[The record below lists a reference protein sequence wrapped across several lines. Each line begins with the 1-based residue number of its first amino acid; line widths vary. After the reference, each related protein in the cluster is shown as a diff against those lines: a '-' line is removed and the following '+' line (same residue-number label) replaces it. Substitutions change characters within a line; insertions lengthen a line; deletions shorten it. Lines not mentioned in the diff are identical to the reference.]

1 MKKINEA
8 EWGDLEC
15 LYNACHIA
23 TTVGGLFTYT
33 GTNEWVDDEWQE
45 WKWQWDAKRA
55 PVQEARELTEVG
67 SNRFAWKWLL
77 KDERFEFRVKLTRGE
92 GKKRTKVQKI
102 DDKIHTI
109 HKANLISHQ
118 TRTTRPNLM
127 VALLQCTVG
136 FSLVCG
142 LRKVL
147 RLLPMT
153 WTMTIWEMTLGLT
166 WNTIKFINKRG
177 SSTMDLV
184 QAQHILKTWQKS
196 SKRLDNKKTYSNFP
210 Y

>member
-1 MKKINEA
+1 MNDKGENYTEMRNMSQVKRPEN
-8 EWGDLEC
+8 WQKYLQTD
-15 LYNACHIA
+15 
-23 TTVGGLFTYT
+23 TVDMVG
-33 GTNEWVDDEWQE
+33 
-45 WKWQWDAKRA
+45 KR
-55 PVQEARELTEVG
+55 
-67 SNRFAWKWLL
+67 
-77 KDERFEFRVKLTRGE
+77 RFEFRVKLTRGE